1 MLVQGWILLAGTFY
15 LSPFLCEFL
24 AVPGCLLFVAVCIY
38 LWFPHPQKNVTSLSF
53 LSFHHLCSS
62 LSLHF
67 FPWPR
72 SLSFRLLQLCPGT
85 VLLEM
90 PEACIFPLQSDSDVT
105 HLLNAL
111 FVCSPGLCW
120 PWLVRSECCL
130 FAEET
135 LVSLNSVTAPCCYSK
150 INRRILIGFI
160 PFLRASYHFFRFC
173 SLKKLKKKQV
183 KIDWLD
189 FTPEL
194 PQKHAVA
201 SYCGADF
208 SPSLCIR
215 LEVAALWEMIQK
227 QKSQPCP
234 RVGRWMAG
242 CGNDWLIFIHA
253 LQNPGVR
260 EVLFS
265 YLPSARQDHSA
276 SGDFQAANHWF
287 RGFRFPKASL
297 GLETKISAAA
307 LCSSI
312 TENPLCAPAQYW
324 HLEPG
329 SWEGWAPVACREVV
343 TLWEGVWCW
352 DPPQWV

>member
-67 FPWPR
+67 FPWPC

-160 PFLRASYHFFRFC
+160 PFLRPSYHFFRFC
-173 SLKKLKKKQV
+173 SLKKLKKKTS
-183 KIDWLD
+183 KNWLAGLHTWASPKTCSGKLLWGGFQSISLHKAGSCSTLGD
-189 FTPEL
+189 DSEAEEPAL
-194 PQKHAVA
+194 PQGGKVD
-201 SYCGADF
+201 GWVWKWLADF
-208 SPSLCIR
+208 YPCPAKPWSQRGAFQLSPFSSAGPQCFWR
-215 LEVAALWEMIQK
+215 FPG
-227 QKSQPCP
+227 SQP
-234 RVGRWMAG
+234 
-242 CGNDWLIFIHA
+242 LI
-253 LQNPGVR
+253 QGVQISQS
-260 EVLFS
+260 F
-265 YLPSARQDHSA
+265 P
-276 SGDFQAANHWF
+276 WF
-287 RGFRFPKASL
+287 RNKNLRSSFVFLHHWKP
-297 GLETKISAAA
+297 T
-307 LCSSI
+307 LCSSSVL
-312 TENPLCAPAQYW
+312 T
-324 HLEPG
+324 PG
-329 SWEGWAPVACREVV
+329 AWFLGRVSTCG
-343 TLWEGVWCW
+343 L
-352 DPPQWV
+352 